1 MKYRISHTKQLVKH
15 QYYYT
20 RYHYVNETEFEM
32 FSEKQTPHACMSYFI
47 FLMQMIFSHVISAV
61 NEAFSYKTRCF
72 IFRAVLAESSR
83 NHQCRCE
90 TEAPVQNS
98 SSFISFFSKMRVP
111 ILLVFFPC
119 LIFVKAQVPPPNVHL
134 EKISTLYVPS
144 RYNSHDYP
152 EFKLGKHAAE
162 QLAYDPA
169 QKILY
174 VTGKIISL

>member
-1 MKYRISHTKQLVKH
+1 MHSHIRQRALYFG
-15 QYYYT
+15 QSSLN
-20 RYHYVNETEFEM
+20 RPET
-32 FSEKQTPHACMSYFI
+32 TN
-47 FLMQMIFSHVISAV
+47 VTV
-61 NEAFSYKTRCF
+61 R
-72 IFRAVLAESSR
+72 R
-83 NHQCRCE
+83 
-90 TEAPVQNS
+90 NS

-174 VTGKIISL
+174 VTGKIYLFILSVIFKN

>member
-1 MKYRISHTKQLVKH
+1 
-15 QYYYT
+15 
-20 RYHYVNETEFEM
+20 
-32 FSEKQTPHACMSYFI
+32 
-47 FLMQMIFSHVISAV
+47 
-61 NEAFSYKTRCF
+61 
-72 IFRAVLAESSR
+72 
-83 NHQCRCE
+83 
-90 TEAPVQNS
+90 
-98 SSFISFFSKMRVP
+98 MRVP

-152 EFKLGKHAAE
+152 EFKLGRHAAE

-174 VTGKIISL
+174 VTGKIYLFILLVIFKN

>member
-98 SSFISFFSKMRVP
+98 SSFISFFFQDACPDSAC
-111 ILLVFFPC
+111 VFPV
-119 LIFVKAQVPPPNVHL
+119 LDIR
-134 EKISTLYVPS
+134 ESTS
-144 RYNSHDYP
+144 
-152 EFKLGKHAAE
+152 
-162 QLAYDPA
+162 
-169 QKILY
+169 
-174 VTGKIISL
+174 TTT

>member
-61 NEAFSYKTRCF
+61 NEAFSYKTACF

-83 NHQCRCE
+83 NHQCHCE
-90 TEAPVQNS
+90 TEFVIVHFFFFQDACPDSACVFPVLD
-98 SSFISFFSKMRVP
+98 P
-111 ILLVFFPC
+111 IR
-119 LIFVKAQVPPPNVHL
+119 
-134 EKISTLYVPS
+134 ESTS
-144 RYNSHDYP
+144 
-152 EFKLGKHAAE
+152 
-162 QLAYDPA
+162 
-169 QKILY
+169 
-174 VTGKIISL
+174 TTT

>member
-1 MKYRISHTKQLVKH
+1 MHSHIRQRALYFGQSSLNRPETTNVTVRRERPYRFRHRS
-15 QYYYT
+15 
-20 RYHYVNETEFEM
+20 
-32 FSEKQTPHACMSYFI
+32 
-47 FLMQMIFSHVISAV
+47 FL
-61 NEAFSYKTRCF
+61 
-72 IFRAVLAESSR
+72 
-83 NHQCRCE
+83 
-90 TEAPVQNS
+90 
-98 SSFISFFSKMRVP
+98 FFSKMRVP

-174 VTGKIISL
+174 VTGKIYLFIL

>member
-1 MKYRISHTKQLVKH
+1 MHSHIRQRALYFG
-15 QYYYT
+15 QSSLN
-20 RYHYVNETEFEM
+20 RPET
-32 FSEKQTPHACMSYFI
+32 TN
-47 FLMQMIFSHVISAV
+47 VTV
-61 NEAFSYKTRCF
+61 R
-72 IFRAVLAESSR
+72 R
-83 NHQCRCE
+83 
-90 TEAPVQNS
+90 NS

-174 VTGKIISL
+174 VTGKIYLFIL

>member
-1 MKYRISHTKQLVKH
+1 MKH

-32 FSEKQTPHACMSYFI
+32 FREKQTPHACMSYFI
-47 FLMQMIFSHVISAV
+47 FWCKWFFSHVISAV
-61 NEAFSYKTRCF
+61 NEAFSYKTACF

-83 NHQCRCE
+83 NHQCHCE
-90 TEAPVQNS
+90 TEFV
-98 SSFISFFSKMRVP
+98 IVHLFFSKMRVP

-119 LIFVKAQVPPPNVHL
+119 LIFVKAQVPPSNVHL

-174 VTGKIISL
+174 VTGKIYLFIL

>member
-1 MKYRISHTKQLVKH
+1 MHSHIRQRALYFG
-15 QYYYT
+15 QSSLN
-20 RYHYVNETEFEM
+20 RPET
-32 FSEKQTPHACMSYFI
+32 TN
-47 FLMQMIFSHVISAV
+47 VTV
-61 NEAFSYKTRCF
+61 R
-72 IFRAVLAESSR
+72 R
-83 NHQCRCE
+83 
-90 TEAPVQNS
+90 NS

-174 VTGKIISL
+174 VTGKIYLFILLVYNFQKLIY

>member
-1 MKYRISHTKQLVKH
+1 MHSHIRQRALYFG
-15 QYYYT
+15 QSSLN
-20 RYHYVNETEFEM
+20 RPET
-32 FSEKQTPHACMSYFI
+32 TN
-47 FLMQMIFSHVISAV
+47 VTV
-61 NEAFSYKTRCF
+61 R
-72 IFRAVLAESSR
+72 R
-83 NHQCRCE
+83 
-90 TEAPVQNS
+90 NS

-119 LIFVKAQVPPPNVHL
+119 LIFVNAQVPPPNVHL

-174 VTGKIISL
+174 VTGKIYLFILSVIFKN

>member
-1 MKYRISHTKQLVKH
+1 
-15 QYYYT
+15 
-20 RYHYVNETEFEM
+20 M
-32 FSEKQTPHACMSYFI
+32 FSEKQTPHASMSYFI
-47 FLMQMIFSHVISAV
+47 FWCKWFFSHVISAV
-61 NEAFSYKTRCF
+61 NEAFSYKTACF

-83 NHQCRCE
+83 NHQCHCE
-90 TEAPVQNS
+90 TGAPVQNS
-98 SSFISFFSKMRVP
+98 SSFISFLFSKMRVP

-174 VTGKIISL
+174 VTGKIYLFILSVIFKN

>member
-61 NEAFSYKTRCF
+61 NEAFSYKTACF

-83 NHQCRCE
+83 NHQCHCE
-90 TEAPVQNS
+90 TGAPVQIS
-98 SSFISFFSKMRVP
+98 SSFISFFFQDACPDSAC
-111 ILLVFFPC
+111 VFPV
-119 LIFVKAQVPPPNVHL
+119 LDIR
-134 EKISTLYVPS
+134 ESTS
-144 RYNSHDYP
+144 
-152 EFKLGKHAAE
+152 
-162 QLAYDPA
+162 
-169 QKILY
+169 
-174 VTGKIISL
+174 TTT

>member
-1 MKYRISHTKQLVKH
+1 MKYRISHSKQLVKH

-83 NHQCRCE
+83 NHQCHCE
-90 TEAPVQNS
+90 TEFVIVHFFFFQDACPDSACVFPVLD
-98 SSFISFFSKMRVP
+98 IR
-111 ILLVFFPC
+111 
-119 LIFVKAQVPPPNVHL
+119 
-134 EKISTLYVPS
+134 ESTS
-144 RYNSHDYP
+144 
-152 EFKLGKHAAE
+152 
-162 QLAYDPA
+162 
-169 QKILY
+169 
-174 VTGKIISL
+174 TTT

>member
-20 RYHYVNETEFEM
+20 RYHYVNQTEFEM

-98 SSFISFFSKMRVP
+98 SSFISFFFQDACPDSAC
-111 ILLVFFPC
+111 VFPV
-119 LIFVKAQVPPPNVHL
+119 LDIR
-134 EKISTLYVPS
+134 ESTS
-144 RYNSHDYP
+144 S
-152 EFKLGKHAAE
+152 
-162 QLAYDPA
+162 
-169 QKILY
+169 
-174 VTGKIISL
+174 TT